1 MYLQGVL
8 DAVREVLESAK
19 WNGITRSGCV
29 LPVGLRQVRH
39 DHESM
44 TLAPKSSSLQH
55 RLLVLNTASIQI
67 HPWEAKGHI
76 KK

>member
-8 DAVREVLESAK
+8 DAVREVLESAQ
-19 WNGITRSGCV
+19 WNGIIRSGCV
-29 LPVGLRQVRH
+29 LPVGLCQVRH

-55 RLLVLNTASIQI
+55 RLLVLNTAFIQI
-67 HPWEAKGHI
+67 HP
-76 KK
+76 